1 MDQVQEVQTK
11 PKFQNQVKP
20 GQFSDGL
27 DWPVMFPAGP
37 GREALFQVLR
47 LALEEVNSLPKG
59 AGRTSCTEN

>member
-1 MDQVQEVQTK
+1 MDQVQGVEAK
-11 PKFQNQVKP
+11 PKFQNQVKLSQL
-20 GQFSDGL
+20 GDGL

-59 AGRTSCTEN
+59 AGRTPCTEN

>member
-1 MDQVQEVQTK
+1 MDQVQGVETK

-20 GQFSDGL
+20 RQLGDGL

-59 AGRTSCTEN
+59 AGRIPCTEN